1 VVKGESMWNE
11 IGDVTGTLFGDV
23 DTDLN
28 ALQMSMRAIV
38 TFVVTVAVIRI
49 GNKRLFGKGT
59 AYDTVVAIMIGSVM
73 SRAITA
79 SGSGTMLATWAAGL
93 TLIAMH
99 WLLST
104 LSYHVSWF
112 GSVIKG
118 HEVELVRDGQILEDG
133 MRETGTTV
141 RDLER
146 AMRSDGN
153 APDTESIRM
162 AYMERDGSIS
172 TVPKSSGPKVIEVD
186 VRDGV
191 QTVRIALD

>member
-1 VVKGESMWNE
+1 MWNE
-11 IGDVTGTLFGDV
+11 IRDVVDALFGDI

-28 ALQMSMRAIV
+28 ALQMAMRAIV
-38 TFVVTVAVIRI
+38 TFVVTVAVIRV

-73 SRAITA
+73 SRAITG

-93 TLIAMH
+93 TLIVMH

-104 LSYHVSWF
+104 LSYHLPWF
-112 GSVIKG
+112 GSAIKG
-118 HEVELVRDGQILEDG
+118 HEVELVRDGQVLKDG

-146 AMRSDGN
+146 AMRSDGSVPEIEN
-153 APDTESIRM
+153 IRM
-162 AYMERDGSIS
+162 SYMERDGSIS
-172 TVPKSSGPKVIEVD
+172 VVPGSSEPKVIEVS